1 MASGV
6 FSAFTRSIILMTTDP
21 QWTFKV
27 GGALCNWLWA
37 NGGPDITRLE
47 SVRSPTSTEYSRH
60 VPVHAYSATM
70 KRVLPLESGLEF
82 ELVLWLDRR
91 SDVECLV
98 PQPCRI
104 TSSEGMRHVPDLLE
118 RDLDGKVTVWD
129 ARPVSRQDAE
139 FLSRAALSERACNVV
154 GWSYRVFDGLTH
166 SESQNLRW
174 VSGYRRAP
182 EWIEGA
188 RTALAQ
194 LLIGGVAIGDVLDS
208 DDQDGHMTAAMWHL
222 IWAGDVS
229 IDFNCLWS
237 KNTQIRWN
245 GAPK

>member
-6 FSAFTRSIILMTTDP
+6 FSAFTRSIILMTKNA

-27 GGALCNWLWA
+27 DGVVCDWQWVD
-37 NGGPDITRLE
+37 GGPDVTRLD
-47 SVRSPTSTEYSRH
+47 SVRNPTSTEYSRH
-60 VPVHAYSATM
+60 VPVHAYLTTM

-82 ELVLWLDRR
+82 ELALWLDRR
-91 SDVECLV
+91 SNVECLV

-104 TSSEGMRHVPDLLE
+104 TSSEGVRHVPDLLE
-118 RDLDGKVTVWD
+118 GRLDGTVTVWD
-129 ARPVSRQDAE
+129 ARPTERQDAE
-139 FLSRAALSERACNVV
+139 FLSLVALSEKACDAV
-154 GWSYRVFDGLTH
+154 GWAYRVFDGLTRV
-166 SESQNLRW
+166 ESQNLRW

-188 RTALAQ
+188 WPALAE
-194 LLIGGVAIGDVLDS
+194 LLIDGAAIGDVLDS
-208 DDQDGHMTAAMWHL
+208 DDQGGHMTAAMWHL

-229 IDFNCLWS
+229 VDFSCPWS

-245 GAPK
+245 GTPK

>member
-1 MASGV
+1 MCSTSEKGHSSPAACARSLMASGV

-118 RDLDGKVTVWD
+118 RDLDGKSHSLG
-129 ARPVSRQDAE
+129 RS
-139 FLSRAALSERACNVV
+139 SSESSGR
-154 GWSYRVFDGLTH
+154 RVF
-166 SESQNLRW
+166 
-174 VSGYRRAP
+174 VSSRSVGASLQCSRLELQSIRRVNA
-182 EWIEGA
+182 
-188 RTALAQ
+188 
-194 LLIGGVAIGDVLDS
+194 
-208 DDQDGHMTAAMWHL
+208 
-222 IWAGDVS
+222 
-229 IDFNCLWS
+229 F
-237 KNTQIRWN
+237 
-245 GAPK
+245 